1 MKKIKRKYVATIEKA
16 LGKGAKGNK
25 LLGGDEAE
33 EVKHKHTHSHKSGR
47 QTEQKNKTKCKVFV
61 RK

>member
-16 LGKGAKGNK
+16 LGKGAKGHK

-33 EVKHKHTHSHKSGR
+33 EVKHKHTHTRAHTNKEDK
-47 QTEQKNKTKCKVFV
+47 QNIQKKQDKV
-61 RK
+61 